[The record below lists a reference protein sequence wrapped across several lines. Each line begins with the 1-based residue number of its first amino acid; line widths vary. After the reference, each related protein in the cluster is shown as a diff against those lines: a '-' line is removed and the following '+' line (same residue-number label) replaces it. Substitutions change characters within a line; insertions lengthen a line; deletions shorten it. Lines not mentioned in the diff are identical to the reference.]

1 VVGIAGGKEKCD
13 FVVNQLGFDACIDY
27 KGGSV
32 KDGLKQHC
40 PQGVDVYFDNVGGEI
55 LDDVL
60 TRLALGARVIICGA
74 VSQYNETQV
83 RGPANYLMLLV
94 ARASMTGMLVFDY
107 VDRYPQALAELA
119 GWLKDGKLVSRE
131 HVVHGG
137 VDAFPETLLML
148 FDGVN
153 TGKLVLALEGS

>member
-1 VVGIAGGKEKCD
+1 
-13 FVVNQLGFDACIDY
+13 
-27 KGGSV
+27 
-32 KDGLKQHC
+32 
-40 PQGVDVYFDNVGGEI
+40 
-55 LDDVL
+55 
-60 TRLALGARVIICGA
+60 
-74 VSQYNETQV
+74 
-83 RGPANYLMLLV
+83 MLLV

-119 GWLKDGKLVSRE
+119 GWLRDGKLVSRE
-131 HVVHGG
+131 HVVQGG